1 MRFMGRL
8 CIVGL
13 DCLTPQLAF
22 DRFAHRMP
30 TLEKLREGGIF
41 GLLESSVPPI
51 TVPAWACMTTGYP
64 PSRLGIYG
72 FRDRKLGSYTERHLA
87 NCLSHDA
94 PYLWDRLSDANKQCL
109 VLSVPLTWPARPL
122 EGKMITGFLTPEDRQ
137 YASYPPDCLEHA
149 ERKHQTLAFD
159 VDGFRSGNHAEILE
173 SCIAL
178 STQQTNV
185 FCDWLQTEKWDFAM
199 RVDMGPD
206 RMHHAL
212 WGAMQGPTDHPFKDA
227 MGNYYELL
235 DNQLAQVASCLSLD
249 DTLMVVSDHGAQTM
263 EGAIALNQWLIDEGL
278 LKLHRK
284 PTQVESLD
292 PKNVDWEGTKAWAAG
307 GYVGRIY
314 LNLRGRESQGTLE
327 PHDAEVFVDDLLKR
341 FTKLRTLANK
351 PIEFKAHRPT
361 QDWKDAKGDPPD
373 VILEI
378 ENYRYRAL
386 GTVGYTSSLQREN
399 DYGEDGAN
407 HARHGVFVMKGP
419 HTRSGE
425 IQGATLYDIAP
436 TVCSH
441 FDLNQPEGW
450 SGRVLK

>member
-1 MRFMGRL
+1 MGRL

-30 TLEKLREGGIF
+30 TLTQLRKDGLS

-51 TVPAWACMTTGYP
+51 TVPAWACMTTGYT
-64 PSRLGIYG
+64 PSKLGVYG
-72 FRDRKLGSYTERHLA
+72 FRDRKLGSYTERSLA

-94 PYLWDRLSDANKQCL
+94 PYLWDRLSDADKTSL
-109 VLSVPLTWPARPL
+109 ILSVPLTWPARPL
-122 EGKMITGFLTPEDRQ
+122 QGKIITGFLTPEDRQ
-137 YASYPPDCLEHA
+137 YASYPKDCLEQA
-149 ERKHQTLAFD
+149 EEKYNRLAFD
-159 VDGFRSGNHAEILE
+159 IDGFRSGNHQKILE
-173 SCIAL
+173 SCISL
-178 STQQTNV
+178 STQQTNL
-185 FCDWLQTEKWDFAM
+185 FCDWLQKETWDFAM

-212 WGAMQGPTDHPFKDA
+212 WGAMESQDGHPFKNA
-227 MGNYYELL
+227 MGDYYELL
-235 DNQLAQVASCLSLD
+235 DNQLAQVTQCLTPD

-263 EGAIALNQWLIDEGL
+263 DGAIALNQWLVDEGL
-278 LKLHRK
+278 LRLRHT
-284 PTQVESLD
+284 PEQVSSLD
-292 PKNVDWEGTKAWAAG
+292 PENVDWAATKAWAAG

-314 LNLRGRESQGTLE
+314 LNLIGREPKGTIKPGDAAGFIDELLHRFGKLQTFSQE
-327 PHDAEVFVDDLLKR
+327 PIV
-341 FTKLRTLANK
+341 
-351 PIEFKAHRPT
+351 FKAHRPN
-361 QDWKDAKGDPPD
+361 QDWENPQGHPPD

-386 GTVGYTSSLQREN
+386 GTIGYDSALQREN

-419 HTRSGE
+419 ETQSKQ

-441 FDLNQPEGW
+441 FGIHQPDDW
-450 SGRVLK
+450 DGRILK

>member
-1 MRFMGRL
+1 MGRL

-30 TLEKLREGGIF
+30 TLTKLRTNGLS

-64 PSRLGIYG
+64 PSRLGVYG
-72 FRDRKLGSYTERHLA
+72 FRDRKLGSYTERKLA
-87 NCLSHDA
+87 NSLSHDA
-94 PYLWDRLSDANKQCL
+94 PYLWDRLTDANKSSL

-122 EGKMITGFLTPEDRQ
+122 LGKMITGFLTPDDRQ
-137 YASYPPDCLEHA
+137 YASYPRDCLEKA
-149 ERKHQTLAFD
+149 ESNHQTLAFD
-159 VDGFRSGNHAEILE
+159 IDGFRSGNHAKILE
-173 SCIAL
+173 ACIAL
-178 STQQTNV
+178 STQQTELY
-185 FCDWLQTEKWDFAM
+185 CEWLQTQTWDFAM

-212 WGAMQGPTDHPFKDA
+212 WGAMQSQADHPFKDA
-227 MGNYYELL
+227 MGDYYELL
-235 DNQLAQVASCLSLD
+235 DKQLSKVVACLNQN

-278 LKLHRK
+278 LKLHQM
-284 PTQVESLD
+284 PEQVESLD
-292 PKNVDWEGTKAWAAG
+292 PENVDWSQTKAWAAG

-314 LNLRGRESQGTLE
+314 LNLESREPQGTIK
-327 PHDAEVFVDDLLKR
+327 PDDAPTFIDELLTK

-361 QDWKDAKGDPPD
+361 QNWENAQGHPPD

-386 GTVGYTSSLQREN
+386 GTIGYESALQREN

-407 HARHGVFVMKGP
+407 HARHGVFVMNGP
-419 HTRSGE
+419 GIRSGE
-425 IQGATLYDIAP
+425 ILGATLYDVAP

-441 FDLNQPEGW
+441 FDLSPPEDWTGQ
-450 SGRVLK
+450 VLK